1 ISNVWFH
8 DYVYGTALALDAFA
22 TLGRA
27 DDPAAIRCRDWL
39 LANQNEDGS
48 WGGSRGMPGTVEES
62 AWALAALLSE
72 GVVVPPELLD
82 RAAAWLVEK
91 QQPGGTWQPSVL
103 GVYFPSLW
111 YSDDHIANSFALGA
125 LARYWRW
132 RTGKSFAAKERE
144 ERSIQ

>member
-1 ISNVWFH
+1 
-8 DYVYGTALALDAFA
+8 
-22 TLGRA
+22 
-27 DDPAAIRCRDWL
+27 
-39 LANQNEDGS
+39 
-48 WGGSRGMPGTVEES
+48 MPGTVEES